1 MIGFASAKINIG
13 LFVTGKRTDG
23 FHDLE
28 SIFWPIDWCDVLEVH
43 HASTPGIQ
51 LEIMGLPIPSEGKE
65 NLITQAYNLVTDHFD
80 ISGVHVRLLKNIPMG
95 AGLGGGSSDGACML
109 RMLNEMFQLKIPHA
123 QLLELAAELGSDCP
137 FFILNQPAYVSGRG
151 NQLMAVPETQNA
163 HPGWHAV
170 IFHPGIHISTK
181 EAFEGVVPKPAPC
194 DLTTLL
200 TEPIQDWGSRIQ
212 NDFETE
218 TRHRQ
223 PAVDQALKLLLEE
236 GAGYA
241 QMTGTGSAVYGLF
254 AQQSEALLA
263 QAKGNH
269 QGWKTH
275 VSSL

>member
-43 HASTPGIQ
+43 RASTPGIQ
-51 LEIMGLPIPSEGKE
+51 LEIMGLPIPSDGKE

-95 AGLGGGSSDGACML
+95 AGMGGGSSDGACML
-109 RMLNEMFQLKIPHA
+109 KMLNEMFKLKIPHA

-181 EAFEGVVPKPAPC
+181 EAFEGVVPKPAPF

>member
-28 SIFWPIDWCDVLEVH
+28 SIFWPIQWCDVLEVH
-43 HASTPGIQ
+43 RASTPGIQ
-51 LEIMGLPIPSEGKE
+51 LEITGLPIPGEGKE
-65 NLITQAYNLVTDHFD
+65 NLITQAYNLVTNHFD
-80 ISGVHVRLLKNIPMG
+80 VGGVHVHLLKNIPMG

-109 RMLNEMFQLKIPHA
+109 KMLNELFQLKMPQSH
-123 QLLELAAELGSDCP
+123 LLELAAELGSDCP
-137 FFILNQPAYVSGRG
+137 FFILNQPAYGSGRG
-151 NQLMAVPETQNA
+151 DQLMAVAETQNA
-163 HPGWHAV
+163 HPGWHV
-170 IFHPGIHISTK
+170 VVFHPGIHLSTK
-181 EAFEGVVPKPAPC
+181 EAFECVVPKPAPF

-200 TEPIQDWGSRIQ
+200 TEPIQDWGSRIG
-212 NDFETE
+212 NDFEAE
-218 TRHRQ
+218 TRHTH
-223 PAVDQALKLLLEE
+223 PTVDQALKLLLEE

-263 QAKGNH
+263 QEKGNN

-275 VSSL
+275 ISSL